1 MKLSVVVPVFNET
14 KTIEAILARIH
25 EVPVDKEI
33 IVVDDGSTDGTRD
46 ILTKKF
52 SGTDR
57 VRLIFHASNS
67 GKGQAVRTGIKE
79 ARGDYLI
86 IQDADLEYSPSDY
99 LPLLKAIQDSGAD
112 VVYGSRFL
120 GKKKV
125 TSAWHRAV
133 NGCLTSLTNI
143 LYGSKLTDMETCYKL
158 FKTSFLKRLPLESH
172 GFEIEV
178 ELTAKILRSR
188 AIISEIPISY
198 HGRSFHDGKKIG
210 WRDGVRAVQKLL
222 YYRFRSE

>member
-14 KTIEAILARIH
+14 KTIEAIIKRIN
-25 EVPVDKEI
+25 EVPVEKEI

-46 ILTKKF
+46 ILKNKF
-52 SGTDR
+52 SYENNI
-57 VRLIFHASNS
+57 RLIFHAANS
-67 GKGQAVRTGIKE
+67 GKGQAVRTGIQE
-79 ARGDYLI
+79 AKGDYLI

-99 LPLLKAIQDSGAD
+99 LPLLKTIQDSGVD

-125 TSAWHRAV
+125 TSGWHRAV
-133 NGCLTSLTNI
+133 NGCLTSLTNV

-158 FKTSFLKRLPLESH
+158 FKTSFLKQLQLESH

-178 ELTAKILRSR
+178 ELTAKILKSR
-188 AIISEIPISY
+188 AAIREIPISY

-210 WRDGVRAVQKLL
+210 WRDGVRAVQRLF
-222 YYRFRSE
+222 YYRFCK